1 MSSRRP
7 VLAVCRAMS
16 ILFRQQNTGKRTANF
31 GIHPTLVTLL
41 VWQALTSQML
51 DAFPIAYWRDRD

>member
-1 MSSRRP
+1 
-7 VLAVCRAMS
+7 MS

-31 GIHPTLVTLL
+31 GIHPTRVTLL